1 MQGGSEKSGA
11 TFVAQCQTGGK
22 HPVKTSSLLQGWG
35 EALPWK
41 PKSLSL
47 DPSNLHKAG
56 YGSLDLE
63 SQPWGGRSRDDSRKF
78 MGQVRTARTETQCP
92 LPNVTCIS

>member
-1 MQGGSEKSGA
+1 MQGRSEKSGA
-11 TFVAQCQTGGK
+11 TFVAQCQTCGK

-35 EALPWK
+35 EALPCK

-63 SQPWGGRSRDDSRKF
+63 SQLWGGRSRMIPRSSW
-78 MGQVRTARTETQCP
+78 VREGRQGSKP
-92 LPNVTCIS
+92 SVLF